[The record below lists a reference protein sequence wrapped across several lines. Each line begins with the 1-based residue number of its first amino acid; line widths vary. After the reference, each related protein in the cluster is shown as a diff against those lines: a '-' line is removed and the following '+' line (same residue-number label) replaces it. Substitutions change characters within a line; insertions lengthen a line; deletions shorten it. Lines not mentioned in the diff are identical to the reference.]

1 MSSQLRVDKIVPVDG
16 APTGGGG
23 GIIQIVQ
30 TVVTAATFTH
40 NSETPTLITGMAAS
54 ITPKFTTSKILVSMD
69 VSTTVSAA
77 NYPTMFFI
85 YKDGSVVSG
94 ARGDAGESNQLRAFK
109 AVRHSGDNVQQ
120 TTSGMYLDSPST
132 TSAITYQ
139 IYVAQ
144 ESGSTVYLNKTTSNA
159 NVTYHPRLTSS
170 ITLMEVSA

>member
-1 MSSQLRVDKIVPVDG
+1 MASQLRVDKILPVDG

-30 TVVTAATFTH
+30 TVVTAGDFTH
-40 NSETPTLITGMAAS
+40 NSETPTLITGMVAS
-54 ITPKFTTSKILVSMD
+54 ITPKFTPSKILVSMD
-69 VSTTVSAA
+69 VCTTTSNS
-77 NYPTMFFI
+77 NYTTMFFI
-85 YKDGSVVSG
+85 YRDGSVVSG

-109 AVRHSGDNVQQ
+109 AVRHSGSNVQQ

-144 ESGSTVYLNKTTSNA
+144 ESGSTVYLNRTGSNS
-159 NVTYHPRLTSS
+159 NNTYHPRLTSS
-170 ITLMEVSA
+170 ITLMEVTG